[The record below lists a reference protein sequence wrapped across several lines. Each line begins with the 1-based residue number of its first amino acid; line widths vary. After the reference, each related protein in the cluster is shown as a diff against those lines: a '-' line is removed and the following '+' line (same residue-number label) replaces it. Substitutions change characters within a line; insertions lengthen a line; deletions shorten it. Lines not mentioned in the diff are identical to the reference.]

1 MDVPTDQAGPA
12 LPATE
17 IPAGERGGRG
27 SSAQLVPSTART
39 VGETTDNTQTRPSSS
54 HQPDRSCYNCGVAAR
69 MSGDVLYCGG
79 PARQSSC
86 RYSGHL
92 FTPPQANTAA
102 Y

>member
-39 VGETTDNTQTRPSSS
+39 RGETTDSSQTRASSPL
-54 HQPDRSCYNCGVAAR
+54 QRY
-69 MSGDVLYCGG
+69 
-79 PARQSSC
+79 PADLVIVEWR
-86 RYSGHL
+86 L
-92 FTPPQANTAA
+92 E
-102 Y
+102 